1 MRPSKR
7 GKPVEERHPG
17 EYLSLPLEE
26 FKARKHEIPTNRP
39 LALVCSSGTR
49 AYEVQL
55 KLREM
60 GIDSVNCAGG
70 FTTLRKRGDEEKF

>member
-1 MRPSKR
+1 
-7 GKPVEERHPG
+7 VEERHPG
-17 EYLSLPLEE
+17 QYLSLPLEE
-26 FKARKHEIPTNRP
+26 FKARKHEIPTDRP